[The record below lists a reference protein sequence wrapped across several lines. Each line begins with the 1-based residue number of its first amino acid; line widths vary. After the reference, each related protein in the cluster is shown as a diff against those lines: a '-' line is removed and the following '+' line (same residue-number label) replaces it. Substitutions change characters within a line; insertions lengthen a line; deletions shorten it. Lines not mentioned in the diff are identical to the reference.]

1 VGGTVLKARKKW
13 GRNKK
18 PPARSAE
25 VWASKDI
32 KRRRWPL
39 ALRIGEVMLFVVFVA
54 ILIQRR
60 HHPGLLA
67 QLPVRGGIGI
77 SILFITHMLVKRHLE
92 RDLETLDTPRFAR
105 TEVDPRNAAILLKR
119 AGNSRYSYEQA
130 KLFALAV
137 TTPAAV
143 RQRVVDTFDPG
154 GRSLNQ
160 RVTLEIQAPPEL
172 LQESRLGSTSGRP
185 ARPTFFIPIIIPKKG
200 KMLDNFHLKDASDTQ
215 MSVLSYREYLDLAA
229 GVLWVL
235 FKQLEQAAPDTRRK
249 EFQHAERAAVQA
261 IIRRHADEK
270 GTSGH
275 ADGPLGKQFS
285 LRLLRD
291 WRIRIRLW
299 KSGSVGPRSAPHD
312 ARAEDPAWKLIEDLP
327 LQPGTQSEPL
337 KATIAAFV
345 KILSESY
352 CVAAAV
358 ELDDQLRALLT
369 YEQTLI
375 PDLDLSNSS
384 LPWIASFI
392 GRLRIAMG
400 TRPPTLTLAISNAFT
415 CQSYHLRVGIGDNL
429 YVTKQVPIEFRSLVS
444 RIAPG
449 APTVAHMRFQRRLG
463 QPHAHFYARYMPEPD
478 AAHDVQTTRTVGSA
492 TASGPHNGTMTSGDD
507 RTVNTEAGEERMCES
522 CAQQLPASPEP
533 SPVPVPRIRFVFAE
547 VPPGS
552 LVRATVAAVSAA
564 ATIWLIAFLN
574 KFGRMDTDAPAYL
587 LTFPAAI
594 AAWMGFESQAGKR
607 IEGTLRAR
615 MVLLVTALTSIA
627 ASGLFVAHKSVD
639 AKHWPLLP
647 RGLSLL
653 GVTDLW
659 WSILVLLSIAN
670 AVYIGYKYY
679 VLTLQFT
686 IHSTREQP
694 GNSFTQHG

>member
-1 VGGTVLKARKKW
+1 
-13 GRNKK
+13 
-18 PPARSAE
+18 
-25 VWASKDI
+25 
-32 KRRRWPL
+32 
-39 ALRIGEVMLFVVFVA
+39 
-54 ILIQRR
+54 
-60 HHPGLLA
+60 
-67 QLPVRGGIGI
+67 
-77 SILFITHMLVKRHLE
+77 
-92 RDLETLDTPRFAR
+92 
-105 TEVDPRNAAILLKR
+105 
-119 AGNSRYSYEQA
+119 
-130 KLFALAV
+130 
-137 TTPAAV
+137 
-143 RQRVVDTFDPG
+143 
-154 GRSLNQ
+154 
-160 RVTLEIQAPPEL
+160 
-172 LQESRLGSTSGRP
+172 
-185 ARPTFFIPIIIPKKG
+185 
-200 KMLDNFHLKDASDTQ
+200 
-215 MSVLSYREYLDLAA
+215 
-229 GVLWVL
+229 
-235 FKQLEQAAPDTRRK
+235 
-249 EFQHAERAAVQA
+249 
-261 IIRRHADEK
+261 
-270 GTSGH
+270 
-275 ADGPLGKQFS
+275 
-285 LRLLRD
+285 
-291 WRIRIRLW
+291 
-299 KSGSVGPRSAPHD
+299 
-312 ARAEDPAWKLIEDLP
+312 
-327 LQPGTQSEPL
+327 
-337 KATIAAFV
+337 
-345 KILSESY
+345 
-352 CVAAAV
+352 
-358 ELDDQLRALLT
+358 
-369 YEQTLI
+369 
-375 PDLDLSNSS
+375 
-384 LPWIASFI
+384 
-392 GRLRIAMG
+392 
-400 TRPPTLTLAISNAFT
+400 
-415 CQSYHLRVGIGDNL
+415 
-429 YVTKQVPIEFRSLVS
+429 
-444 RIAPG
+444 
-449 APTVAHMRFQRRLG
+449 MRFQRRLG